1 MGMHSVW
8 DQPGPPPST
17 RPGTLESL
25 VVAPTLATVLGTL
38 LSIFTFLL
46 PFFLFYCH
54 LSSHQLETEKTS
66 LVSFSSTDIY
76 L

>member
-38 LSIFTFLL
+38 LSIFYFSSAFFSFLL
-46 PFFLFYCH
+46 PLVLTSIGNRENFL
-54 LSSHQLETEKTS
+54 S
-66 LVSFSSTDIY
+66 
-76 L
+76 